1 MTVVG
6 VPKEIKVGERRVALT
21 PDGARA
27 LHSRGASVFIER
39 GAGEGSGFADDE
51 YAAADARLVDRATVF
66 GASDLVVKV
75 KEPVSDEPDLLHP
88 GQTLFCYLHLA
99 AAPSLT
105 RRLLDRGLI
114 AVAYETVQAPDG
126 SLPLLMPM
134 SQITGR
140 LAVQVGAALLQSDHG
155 GRGILLGG
163 VPGGR
168 PGTIVV
174 LGAGTVG
181 SNAIQVAVGLGAR
194 VIAVDR
200 SAAALTALDRTYHG
214 RIETLVGNADTITEI
229 VAQADLVIG
238 AVLVPGARAPVVVTR
253 SMVQSMAAGSVIVD
267 VAVDQGGCVATT
279 RPTTHEAPTYVEAG
293 VLHYAVTNMP
303 ALAPRTATRALTNA
317 TLPFVEAL
325 ASLGSPTAL
334 QADPTLAHGLTIWD
348 DQVVCAPTAAALGLP
363 ATHGSAARESRV
375 PLALSA

>member
-21 PDGARA
+21 PDGART
-27 LHSRGASVFIER
+27 LRSRGARVFVER
-39 GAGEGSGFADDE
+39 GAGDGSGFADDE
-51 YAAADARLVDRATVF
+51 YAAAGAQLVDRATVF

-75 KEPVSDEPDLLHP
+75 KEPVDDEPDLLHP

-99 AAPSLT
+99 AAPALA
-105 RRLLDRGLI
+105 RRLLARGLI

-126 SLPLLMPM
+126 SLPLLIPM

-140 LAVQVGAALLQSDHG
+140 LAVQLGAALLQSDHG
-155 GRGILLGG
+155 GRGVLLGG
-163 VPGGR
+163 VPGVR
-168 PGTIVV
+168 PGTVVV
-174 LGAGTVG
+174 LGAGSVG

-200 SAAALTALDRTYHG
+200 SAAALAVLDRAYHG
-214 RIETLVGNADTITEI
+214 RIETLVGSPDAIAQA
-229 VAQADLVIG
+229 VAEADLVIG
-238 AVLVPGARAPVVVTR
+238 AVLVPGARAPVVVSC

-303 ALAPRTATRALTNA
+303 ALAPRTASRALTNA
-317 TLPFVEAL
+317 TLPYVEAL
-325 ASLGSPTAL
+325 AVRGSAAAL
-334 QADPTLAHGLTIWD
+334 EADPTLAHGLTIWD
-348 DQVVCAPTAAALGLP
+348 DRITCAPTAAALRLP
-363 ATHGSAARESRV
+363 AADGSAAHPGRV
-375 PLALSA
+375 ALALSA

>member
-21 PDGARA
+21 PEGART
-27 LHSRGASVFIER
+27 LRSNGARVVIER
-39 GAGEGSGFADDE
+39 GAGEGSGFPDDE
-51 YAAADARLVDRATVF
+51 YAAAGATLVDRATVF
-66 GASDLVVKV
+66 SASDLIVKV
-75 KEPVSDEPDLLHP
+75 KEPVDDEPELLHA

-99 AAPSLT
+99 AAGDLA
-105 RRLLDRGLI
+105 RRLLGRGLI

-155 GRGILLGG
+155 GRGVLLGG
-163 VPGGR
+163 VPGV
-168 PGTIVV
+168 PAGTVVV
-174 LGAGTVG
+174 LGAGSVG
-181 SNAIQVAVGLGAR
+181 SHAVQIAVGLGAR

-200 SAAALTALDRTYHG
+200 SPVALAALDRAYHG
-214 RIETLVGNADTITEI
+214 RVETLVGSAHAIAEV
-229 VAQADLVIG
+229 VAAADLVVG
-238 AVLVPGARAPVVVTR
+238 AVLVPGARAPVVVSR
-253 SMVQSMAAGSVIVD
+253 PMVEAMAPGSVIVD

-303 ALAPRTATRALTNA
+303 ALAPRTATRALTNV
-317 TLPFVEAL
+317 TLPYVQAL
-325 ASLGSPTAL
+325 ASRGSLAAL
-334 QADPTLAHGLTIWD
+334 RADPALARGLTIWD
-348 DQVVCAPTAAALGLP
+348 NHLVSAPTAAALGLP
-363 ATHGSAARESRV
+363 AVDASTLLPERA